1 YSRIGIN
8 FSIDIKKRGYYPKGG
23 GIVDVQVL
31 PCEKI
36 KPVSLLER
44 TTKKVNILCSY
55 SMISKESIENEIH
68 ETRKILESKGLSC
81 NYELKKEDALDKGCS
96 LVAFAHDD
104 GSITGSDAI
113 YNVNGF

>member
-1 YSRIGIN
+1 AMSKKELTITIMRRTDVMWSPTSKYTKFVLQEAYSRIGIN
-8 FSIDIKKRGYYPKGG
+8 FSMDIKKRGYYPKGG

-55 SMISKESIENEIH
+55 SMISKESIENEVH
-68 ETRKILESKGLSC
+68 EERKILESKGLSC
-81 NYELKKEDALDKGCS
+81 NQE
-96 LVAFAHDD
+96 
-104 GSITGSDAI
+104 
-113 YNVNGF
+113 